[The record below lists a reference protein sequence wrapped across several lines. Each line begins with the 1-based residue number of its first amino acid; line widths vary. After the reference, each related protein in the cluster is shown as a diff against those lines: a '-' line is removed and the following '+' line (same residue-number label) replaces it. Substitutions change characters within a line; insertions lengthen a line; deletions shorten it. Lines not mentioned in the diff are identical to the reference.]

1 MSSLNGFMRPIASR
15 NATPDHVETLRQ
27 NILGASL
34 PSSLRAKLN
43 KMSPEHRTQI
53 ETLAKLLH
61 QSALA
66 LGKPYSQ
73 VAKSMWPNLSYE
85 RRDMI
90 LGWLEAAVPQ
100 AEAPNQVNNSTSPIE
115 RITLNSIHNEWVQA
129 LGITFDEPR
138 RGAERG
144 ATGSSQSFMDKLIQ
158 SESSS
163 SQGASYTTQDVRSF
177 VGYLQFGEARLNDYK
192 AATGAEFTQ
201 DEFINDSELQSRV
214 AAWHIADIDAAID
227 GMGEF
232 AQRFNRDGLRAAAHL
247 GGITGMKRF
256 VLSDGQ
262 YNPSDELGTS
272 LRDYYDRFRGGP
284 NVKPFISFASTRSTL

>member
-1 MSSLNGFMRPIASR
+1 MSSLNGFMRPNASR
-15 NATPDHVETLRQ
+15 NATPDHVETLKQ

-34 PSSLRAKLN
+34 PSSLRAMLN
-43 KMSPEHRTQI
+43 KMSPEHRAQI

-73 VAKSMWPNLSYE
+73 VAKFMWPNMSYE

-90 LGWLEAAVPQ
+90 VDWLEAAAPQ
-100 AEAPNQVNNSTSPIE
+100 AEAPNQVNTSIFPTE
-115 RITLNSIHNEWVQA
+115 QITLNSIHDEWAQA

-138 RGAERG
+138 RDAERG
-144 ATGSSQSFMDKLIQ
+144 ATESSQSFVDKLIQ
-158 SESSS
+158 SESSGFH
-163 SQGASYTTQDVRSF
+163 GASYTTQDGRSF
-177 VGYLQFGEARLNDYK
+177 VGYLQFGEARLNDDK

-201 DEFINDSELQSRV
+201 DEFINDSKLQSQV

-227 GMGEF
+227 GMGES
-232 AQRFNRDGLRAAAHL
+232 AQRFSKDGLRAAAHL

-272 LRDYYDRFRGGP
+272 LQDYYDRFSEG
-284 NVKPFISFASTRSTL
+284 

>member
-1 MSSLNGFMRPIASR
+1 MSSLNGLMRPDASR
-15 NATPDHVETLRQ
+15 NATPDHVEALRQ

-34 PSSLRAKLN
+34 PSSLRAMLN
-43 KMSPEHRTQI
+43 KMSPEHRAQI

-66 LGKPYSQ
+66 LGKPYSH
-73 VAKSMWPNLSYE
+73 VAKSMWPNMSYE

-90 LGWLEAAVPQ
+90 VGWLEAAVPQ
-100 AEAPNQVNNSTSPIE
+100 TEVPNQVNTSTSSTE
-115 RITLNSIHNEWVQA
+115 QGTLNNIHNEWAQA

-138 RGAERG
+138 RGTERG
-144 ATGSSQSFMDKLIQ
+144 AAESSLSFMDKLIQ
-158 SESSS
+158 SESSG
-163 SQGASYTTQDVRSF
+163 SQVASYTTQDGRSF

-201 DEFINDSELQSRV
+201 DEFINDSALQSRV

-227 GMGEF
+227 GIGEP

-272 LRDYYDRFRGGP
+272 LRDYYERFSEG
-284 NVKPFISFASTRSTL
+284 